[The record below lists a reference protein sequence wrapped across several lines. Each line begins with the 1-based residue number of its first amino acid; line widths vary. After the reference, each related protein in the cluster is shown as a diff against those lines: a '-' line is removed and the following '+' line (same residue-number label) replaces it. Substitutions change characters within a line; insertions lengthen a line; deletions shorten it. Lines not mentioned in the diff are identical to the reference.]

1 MRFKYLL
8 TALILALSSAS
19 TLAVSAGDEYPYEA
33 EISCLAMGQSPT
45 YLQLCFTDSG
55 SGTELEVRNGQEY
68 GMYTAFTLPQ
78 AGIFTGTGLII
89 KLRSRFSI
97 SAQNAS
103 NNSILNIKILNKDT
117 GDVLY
122 QKSAGQYRTL
132 NISNYSFAPPPY
144 NANKKIKSTVPSSPQ
159 DKDKPL
165 DLNKPL
171 PTTLPITENQNSA
184 KSSVYFLQIGAYP
197 IRADAEAQ
205 KSNLLLQGVDSQISE
220 FSDQG
225 NRVWRVRIGAFD
237 SLEDAKAESSKL
249 NKFGIRAT
257 LIKVTLN

>member
-1 MRFKYLL
+1 MRFIYVV
-8 TALILALSSAS
+8 TCLILTLSSAN
-19 TLAVSAGDEYPYEA
+19 TLATSAEDGYPYEA

-78 AGIFTGTGLII
+78 AGLFTDTGLII
-89 KLRSRFSI
+89 KLRTRFSI

-103 NNSILNIKILNKDT
+103 NNSILNIKIINKGT
-117 GDVLY
+117 GDALY

-144 NANKKIKSTVPSSPQ
+144 NANKKTKNIAPSSSQ
-159 DKDKPL
+159 DTSKPL

-171 PTTLPITENQNSA
+171 PTTIPSTNNQSGAKRPI
-184 KSSVYFLQIGAYP
+184 YYLQIGAYP

-205 KSNLLLQGVDSQISE
+205 KTNLLIRGVNSEISE
-220 FSDQG
+220 INDQD
-225 NRVWRVRIGAFD
+225 NRIWRVRIGEFN
-237 SLEDAKAESSKL
+237 SPEDAKAVAKKL
-249 NKFGIRAT
+249 SEFGLKTT
-257 LIKVTLN
+257 LIMANPN